1 MAESGDASSSGESS
15 RDGSLSESS
24 ATDESYA
31 FEEEEDSASDGAIEP
46 YMYEPVA
53 SDSESAT
60 RDEEETGS
68 AERLLSTD
76 WWVHIILQLYDMI

>member
-31 FEEEEDSASDGAIEP
+31 FEEEDDSASDGAIVL

-53 SDSESAT
+53 SDSDSAT

-68 AERLLSTD
+68 TNRLLSTD
-76 WWVHIILQLYDMI
+76 W